1 MPSFRSGLRFERIEV
16 PTPYPVGPANAYL
29 FPDDPVTLFDCGP
42 NTAAAERALLS
53 GLEAAAIRPEQ
64 IARVVISHGHPD
76 HYGLAMRIRERSGAR
91 ILAGAMDVPKMI
103 DDSMVAATGRLML
116 QAGIPAQQL
125 MDMGDAERR
134 LGPLRVRIPDAEPL
148 HEGDELPFDGYGM
161 RVLHLPGHTAG
172 HVCLFDEASGVLF
185 SGDTLLL
192 NISPNPLMEPDP
204 KDPSVRRRSLV
215 EYLST
220 LDRLGSMALSA
231 AYPGHGPPIHDPIGL
246 IERMRVH
253 HRERTEELAA
263 LLDDRGRSGWE
274 LANELF
280 PSLQGIDNFLAVSEV
295 VAHVDLLIADG
306 RAEAFVRDGVTRY
319 RTPAQASSATAWPD
333 RSP

>member
-1 MPSFRSGLRFERIEV
+1 
-16 PTPYPVGPANAYL
+16 
-29 FPDDPVTLFDCGP
+29 
-42 NTAAAERALLS
+42 
-53 GLEAAAIRPEQ
+53 
-64 IARVVISHGHPD
+64 
-76 HYGLAMRIRERSGAR
+76 
-91 ILAGAMDVPKMI
+91 
-103 DDSMVAATGRLML
+103 
-116 QAGIPAQQL
+116 
-125 MDMGDAERR
+125 
-134 LGPLRVRIPDAEPL
+134 
-148 HEGDELPFDGYGM
+148 
-161 RVLHLPGHTAG
+161 
-172 HVCLFDEASGVLF
+172 
-185 SGDTLLL
+185 
-192 NISPNPLMEPDP
+192 
-204 KDPSVRRRSLV
+204 V